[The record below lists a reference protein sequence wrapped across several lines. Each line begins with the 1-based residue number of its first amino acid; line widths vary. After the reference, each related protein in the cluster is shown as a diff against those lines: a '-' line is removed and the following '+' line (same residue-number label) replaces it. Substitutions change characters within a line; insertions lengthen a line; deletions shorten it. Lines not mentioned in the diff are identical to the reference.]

1 MAVPRDTL
9 FYKVSRGLFFVVVLK
24 WYDYALSILFG
35 LSFLAFW
42 GMESEEQKTNQA
54 ICRDLGSGNNSNK

>member
-1 MAVPRDTL
+1 
-9 FYKVSRGLFFVVVLK
+9 VVLK